1 MILVTGGLGVMGT
14 TLVKGLLERGNRV
27 RVLDI
32 PNHPHRQRLE
42 GSGAEILEGDISRM
56 ETIERAFDGVRTIYH
71 LAAVL
76 ISNDPSVFQRVNVGG
91 TRNMIDGGL
100 RCGAE
105 HFILVSSI
113 SVTYPYTTPYSLSK
127 RETERMVKEQ
137 DRMKYTIIRP
147 TLAYNEYG
155 GQEFM
160 MFLEYLMKYPVV
172 PFIGRG
178 DALKNPVHVDDL
190 MRGFLAIPN
199 NPRSYGKTY
208 PFCGGE
214 ALPIREMA
222 KLMLRHKRAERPF
235 VHLPLPLCKLL
246 AAGMGATMKN
256 PPLTW
261 NAIAGVSQHANPDW
275 SEVKA
280 DLGYNPIGFRAG
292 LQKCFP
298 I

>member
-1 MILVTGGLGVMGT
+1 MSVTSST
-14 TLVKGLLERGNRV
+14 TPG
-27 RVLDI
+27 
-32 PNHPHRQRLE
+32 RLE
-42 GSGAEILEGDISRM
+42 NSCWTPAMRTEVMAAPSSEESSTRRRELPMVWPYPRSKGSAM
-56 ETIERAFDGVRTIYH
+56 NWAC
-71 LAAVL
+71 
-76 ISNDPSVFQRVNVGG
+76 VNVNG
-91 TRNMIDGGL
+91 TRNMIQGGL

-105 HFILVSSI
+105 HFVLVSSI

-127 RETERMVKEQ
+127 RETERLVKEQ

-160 MFLEYLMKYPVV
+160 MFLDYLMKYPVV
-172 PFIGRG
+172 PFIGPG

-199 NPRSYGKTY
+199 NPASYGKTY

-214 ALPIREMA
+214 ALPIRDMA
-222 KLMLRHKRAERPF
+222 KLMLKHKRAERPF
-235 VHLPLPLCKLL
+235 VHLPLPICKGL
-246 AAGMGATMKN
+246 AAIASKTMKN

-280 DLGYNPIGFRAG
+280 DLGYHPIGFREG

-298 I
+298 L